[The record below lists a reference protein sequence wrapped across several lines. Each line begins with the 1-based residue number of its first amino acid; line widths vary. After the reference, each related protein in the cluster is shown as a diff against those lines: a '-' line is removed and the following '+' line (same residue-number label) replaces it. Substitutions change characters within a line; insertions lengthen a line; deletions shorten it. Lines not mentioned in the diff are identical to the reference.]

1 MDLRLAGNN
10 IKELRKEKGLTQR
23 QLATLVNLKQANISR
38 WESGKIVPNVL
49 DCWKLADFF
58 DVTLDYL
65 IGRDYYYKS
74 PL

>member
-65 IGRDYYYKS
+65 VGRDYY
-74 PL
+74 